1 MTTNRLENFYN
12 KYRPHV
18 LSDVVGQEPITI
30 TLKSAILHDKLSNA
44 YLFFGPRGSGKTSTA
59 RALCRSAN
67 CTNRRG
73 ADACLS
79 CEGCKYALDDAIEI
93 DAASNRGIDEIT
105 ELIDDIRFRPLNV
118 DKKFI
123 IIDEAHQLTAA
134 AVNALLK
141 VVEEPPSFVC
151 FVFCTTSS
159 PIVTNTKTSQAFA
172 TLSSRCMAFS
182 FKRLGSDAILTKLAN
197 ICTNEG
203 KKAEKDVLLSII
215 DRADGSLRD
224 AENILDALLTIN
236 DRLLARNLDQLYGS
250 APKHALS
257 LLDCCVRK
265 DLAKAL
271 LTVPQI
277 WESGVAL
284 SEVAQL
290 VVTYAGDLIRLD
302 SGQTI
307 YRPSFIVSG
316 LQDILQHVVIN
327 ISTLSSI
334 MLAFTGMVQKGRED
348 QIYLDITICDAILG
362 TKEESYADESHF
374 VTVDANNDW

>member
-59 RALCRSAN
+59 RAVWRSAN

-79 CEGCKYALDDAIEI
+79 CEGCTYALDDAIEI

-141 VVEEPPSFVC
+141 VVEEPPSFV
-151 FVFCTTSS
+151 
-159 PIVTNTKTSQAFA
+159 
-172 TLSSRCMAFS
+172 
-182 FKRLGSDAILTKLAN
+182 
-197 ICTNEG
+197 
-203 KKAEKDVLLSII
+203 
-215 DRADGSLRD
+215 
-224 AENILDALLTIN
+224 
-236 DRLLARNLDQLYGS
+236 
-250 APKHALS
+250 
-257 LLDCCVRK
+257 
-265 DLAKAL
+265 
-271 LTVPQI
+271 
-277 WESGVAL
+277 
-284 SEVAQL
+284 
-290 VVTYAGDLIRLD
+290 
-302 SGQTI
+302 
-307 YRPSFIVSG
+307 
-316 LQDILQHVVIN
+316 
-327 ISTLSSI
+327 
-334 MLAFTGMVQKGRED
+334 
-348 QIYLDITICDAILG
+348 
-362 TKEESYADESHF
+362 
-374 VTVDANNDW
+374 

>member
-1 MTTNRLENFYN
+1 M
-12 KYRPHV
+12 
-18 LSDVVGQEPITI
+18 
-30 TLKSAILHDKLSNA
+30 
-44 YLFFGPRGSGKTSTA
+44 
-59 RALCRSAN
+59 
-67 CTNRRG
+67 
-73 ADACLS
+73 
-79 CEGCKYALDDAIEI
+79 
-93 DAASNRGIDEIT
+93 
-105 ELIDDIRFRPLNV
+105 
-118 DKKFI
+118 
-123 IIDEAHQLTAA
+123 
-134 AVNALLK
+134 
-141 VVEEPPSFVC
+141 
-151 FVFCTTSS
+151 
-159 PIVTNTKTSQAFA
+159 
-172 TLSSRCMAFS
+172 
-182 FKRLGSDAILTKLAN
+182 TKLAN

-316 LQDILQHVVIN
+316 LQDILQHVVID

-362 TKEESYADESHF
+362 TKEESYADESHL